1 VRATS
6 EFQLRRKKV
15 EALNE
20 IRFRKEE
27 CWQQGGRSTKLMTP
41 DDMHIRRM
49 TRDELD
55 TLVEW
60 AAGEGW
66 NPGLDDADVFWNT
79 DPDGFV
85 AAEIGG
91 ELVGGGSV
99 VAYDKRYGFMGF
111 FIMRPDCRRRGLG
124 DRLWNERKR
133 RLLAR
138 LDAGAS
144 IAMDGVFNMQEY
156 YARGGFRFVCRDLR
170 FEGRGMKSPQPEGIV
185 EASSLP
191 FERIDAYDRRHFPAP
206 RSGFLRSWIQRPG
219 GHALAVV
226 GDDAIRGY
234 GVMRPCRT
242 GHKIGPL
249 FAANA
254 SMAEQLLTA
263 FGSRVP
269 GEPIFLDVPEINR
282 DALGL
287 VAHHGMK
294 EVFGCARMVLGPIPK
309 LPDDEIFGVTTF
321 ELG

>member
-1 VRATS
+1 
-6 EFQLRRKKV
+6 
-15 EALNE
+15 
-20 IRFRKEE
+20 
-27 CWQQGGRSTKLMTP
+27 MTP

-55 TLVEW
+55 TLIEW
-60 AAGEGW
+60 AAREGW
-66 NPGLDDADVFWNT
+66 NPGLDDAEAFWNA

-85 AAEIGG
+85 AAELNG
-91 ELVGGGSV
+91 EMIGGGSI
-99 VAYDKRYGFMGF
+99 VAYGKRYGFMGF
-111 FIMRPDCRRRGLG
+111 FIMRPDRRGRGLG
-124 DRLWNERKR
+124 NRLWNERKR
-133 RLLAR
+133 RLLKR
-138 LDAGAS
+138 LYPGAA

-170 FEGRGMKSPQPEGIV
+170 FEGRGMEPRHSSQEVV
-185 EASSLP
+185 EAMSLR
-191 FERIDAYDRRHFPAP
+191 FERIDAYDCQHFPAA

-219 GHALAVV
+219 GYALAVLED
-226 GDDAIRGY
+226 GAIRGY

-254 SMAEQLLTA
+254 DVAEQLLIA
-263 FGSRVP
+263 LGSRVP

-282 DALGL
+282 GALAL
-287 VAHHGMK
+287 VARHNMK

-309 LPDDEIFGVTTF
+309 LPDAEIFGVTTF

>member
-1 VRATS
+1 
-6 EFQLRRKKV
+6 
-15 EALNE
+15 
-20 IRFRKEE
+20 
-27 CWQQGGRSTKLMTP
+27 MTP

-55 TLVEW
+55 VLVEW
-60 AAGEGW
+60 AAREGW
-66 NPGLDDADVFWNT
+66 NPGLDDAEVFWNF

-111 FIMRPDCRRRGLG
+111 FIMRPDCRGRGLG

-133 RLLAR
+133 RLLVR

-170 FEGRGMKSPQPEGIV
+170 FEGRGMKSPHPDGVV

-206 RSGFLRSWIQRPG
+206 RSGFL
-219 GHALAVV
+219 
-226 GDDAIRGY
+226 
-234 GVMRPCRT
+234 
-242 GHKIGPL
+242 
-249 FAANA
+249 
-254 SMAEQLLTA
+254 
-263 FGSRVP
+263 
-269 GEPIFLDVPEINR
+269 
-282 DALGL
+282 
-287 VAHHGMK
+287 
-294 EVFGCARMVLGPIPK
+294 
-309 LPDDEIFGVTTF
+309 
-321 ELG
+321 